1 MELKKKKTKRWAR
14 SSPSPSGTQTVG
26 CNTKIGLGRSIRMH
40 RAHCFLKD
48 SHRRSKGGHQRL
60 PWWPWQAEWGPH
72 TLLPGGFDGVYA
84 KGRTKTPGFGG
95 IWMGWGG
102 KGRDPCCGRRY
113 SGKPKRNIHKKDLS
127 KTLWPQPQG

>member
-1 MELKKKKTKRWAR
+1 
-14 SSPSPSGTQTVG
+14 
-26 CNTKIGLGRSIRMH
+26 MH

-95 IWMGWGG
+95 IWMGGGG
-102 KGRDPCCGRRY
+102 KGERSLLWQTLFWEAKEEY
-113 SGKPKRNIHKKDLS
+113 S
-127 KTLWPQPQG
+127 